1 MCLFGIFEGSFRIT
15 VSSNLK
21 AVSMFLYLVADVLD
35 PPASILTILM
45 RLCRLSVSFWEL
57 LYSDNFH
64 YLRGS
69 FRIFFFI
76 ILFVLHQVAHG
87 GIGVPFRVGL
97 SQLDLMLKSL
107 CFYFRY
113 RSMPIIPFNMLLPA
127 SVKELL

>member
-57 LYSDNFH
+57 LYSDHFH
-64 YLRGS
+64 FLRGS
-69 FRIFFFI
+69 FRIFLYYLI
-76 ILFVLHQVAHG
+76 RSAPSCSWWHWCS
-87 GIGVPFRVGL
+87 VPSWLIPAGSYAQIFAFL
-97 SQLDLMLKSL
+97 LQISL
-107 CFYFRY
+107 YANYTIQYVTSSFC
-113 RSMPIIPFNMLLPA
+113 
-127 SVKELL
+127 

>member
-35 PPASILTILM
+35 PPASNL
-45 RLCRLSVSFWEL
+45 RFS
-57 LYSDNFH
+57 
-64 YLRGS
+64 RGS
-69 FRIFFFI
+69 AASQCRSGNFYIRTIFIFFEDLSGFFFI

-97 SQLDLMLKSL
+97 SRLDLMLKSL
-107 CFYFRY
+107 RFYFRY